1 MDLPFVR
8 EAVKNLFSRSSCDMY
23 PLKPSEAAEQYR
35 GRIEYDPTKCINCH
49 FCERVCAGGAITV
62 VEVPVEEGTQI
73 TRTFDLSTCTFCNTC
88 ADFCNT
94 HAIKLTKDYHM
105 IGLKEGDLLV
115 SGTFV
120 KAAKKKPAPP
130 PAEAKPEEKAAPAI
144 KPRDDGKPVQDP
156 SKCVYCG
163 ICAKKCLGE
172 ALTVDRKEKLW
183 KLDEDKCVSCG
194 TCEEVCPKK
203 AIIM

>member
-49 FCERVCAGGAITV
+49 FCERVCAGGAISV

-120 KAAKKKPAPP
+120 KTAKKKPAPP
-130 PAEAKPEEKAAPAI
+130 PAEAKPEEKATPAI
-144 KPRDDGKPVQDP
+144 KPQKRKALEARRGQVCLLRHLRGSLPQESNHHVIANATNP
-156 SKCVYCG
+156 PGSRAGFCLHSK
-163 ICAKKCLGE
+163 IRLQ
-172 ALTVDRKEKLW
+172 
-183 KLDEDKCVSCG
+183 
-194 TCEEVCPKK
+194 
-203 AIIM
+203 

>member
-49 FCERVCAGGAITV
+49 FCERVCAGGAISV

-130 PAEAKPEEKAAPAI
+130 PAEAKPEEKATPAI
-144 KPRDDGKPVQDP
+144 KPRDDGKPVQD
-156 SKCVYCG
+156 
-163 ICAKKCLGE
+163 E
-172 ALTVDRKEKLW
+172 ARE
-183 KLDEDKCVSCG
+183 
-194 TCEEVCPKK
+194 TCRCD
-203 AIIM
+203 

>member
-49 FCERVCAGGAITV
+49 FCERVCAGGAISV

-120 KAAKKKPAPP
+120 KVAKKKPVPP
-130 PAEAKPEEKAAPAI
+130 PAEAQPEEKAAPAI